1 MAAFANGRQLHRH
14 FSEHGNDFGAAD
26 AFVYEA
32 MADRFL
38 TGTPGPTVQQCVR
51 VQGDVVRF
59 DTATGALGVIDGTNI
74 IRTFMVPIPCSA
86 IMDPVKGPKSTI
98 EVDATDTGA
107 ICYIFNGTARG
118 ATNMIN
124 ICPVC
129 GYLMEDPPKDYNIC
143 PSCGTEFGY
152 HDLNSSIAELRAA
165 WLRTGPRWWSR
176 VETPSLTIGTRIS
189 S

>member
-38 TGTPGPTVQQCVR
+38 TGTPGPTVQQCAR

-86 IMDPVKGPKSTI
+86 IMDPVKRA
-98 EVDATDTGA
+98 EEYD
-107 ICYIFNGTARG
+107 RG
-118 ATNMIN
+118 RCHRYGSNLLYFQWN
-124 ICPVC
+124 C
-129 GYLMEDPPKDYNIC
+129 
-143 PSCGTEFGY
+143 
-152 HDLNSSIAELRAA
+152 
-165 WLRTGPRWWSR
+165 
-176 VETPSLTIGTRIS
+176 TRRY
-189 S
+189 